1 MRFSKKASSAL
12 LAFQNKHIL
21 LFWTLP
27 AAISCPGEKT
37 SKAPLR
43 RSESFPSLLW
53 MHLSSKM
60 PLSFCQSAELHCWM
74 WLNVSIRAVMW
85 LREAVLLAN
94 YGASCCFWRAS
105 ILRGHIS
112 SHWSTAVLP
121 NKGFPTLKVSCA
133 ASHFIPA
140 FHTSFLAFDIRSA
153 SRWAESSP
161 ACDPLWKRAARQ
173 HAYFLWYCLHMFS
186 SRISLL
192 GVNHIYM
199 SMCNSET
206 PRCHL
211 HLVLVQPSAGSSG
224 AVAKD
229 LWLRVTLRAGVPRR
243 WICTSVIHV
252 TLMSAI
258 WVLKGWFAMPNLQV
272 QSLWLSTQLCA
283 CNGCVTCTSFMPL
296 AG

>member
-1 MRFSKKASSAL
+1 MHLLLFMLTCWILPVCACFPPFAGWSFIKLDLGGEVLQESKLCTLSISEQAHPFVLNVTSSHLLSWRKDLQSPSQAIRVLSFAALSASL
-12 LAFQNKHIL
+12 FQNAVVFLPKCWITL
-21 LFWTLP
+21 LDVAKCFDQGCDVAQESR
-27 AAISCPGEKT
+27 AACKLRRFVLLLT
-37 SKAPLR
+37 SK
-43 RSESFPSLLW
+43 RSERSHLL
-53 MHLSSKM
+53 
-60 PLSFCQSAELHCWM
+60 
-74 WLNVSIRAVMW
+74 
-85 LREAVLLAN
+85 
-94 YGASCCFWRAS
+94 
-105 ILRGHIS
+105 
-112 SHWSTAVLP
+112 WSTAVLP

-161 ACDPLWKRAARQ
+161 ACDPLWKGAARQ

-229 LWLRVTLRAGVPRR
+229 LWLG
-243 WICTSVIHV
+243 
-252 TLMSAI
+252 
-258 WVLKGWFAMPNLQV
+258 
-272 QSLWLSTQLCA
+272 
-283 CNGCVTCTSFMPL
+283 
-296 AG
+296 